1 MREVYEET
9 GLRGVETGKSLG
21 GIENELEEDE
31 RVVSITTPIYTN
43 RCLSSNVYKE
53 ELTRGLTVN
62 YNATHTDFT
71 HVSYIEYDGDPD
83 PTRIRCKI
91 SGWVS
96 SESLSARKSR
106 HFFLLTTLEETA
118 EEWEVKGD
126 QGHVFKLFWT
136 PISPAPSIIPP
147 QDKWLNYVMGELVN
161 PMPYS
166 FGE

>member
-1 MREVYEET
+1 M
-9 GLRGVETGKSLG
+9 ETGKSLG

-83 PTRIRCKI
+83 PTRIRCKDF
-91 SGWVS
+91 GMGV
-96 SESLSARKSR
+96 ERKPKCAEIQA
-106 HFFLLTTLEETA
+106 FFPANHTGRNGGGMGG
-118 EEWEVKGD
+118 KGR
-126 QGHVFKLFWT
+126 
-136 PISPAPSIIPP
+136 
-147 QDKWLNYVMGELVN
+147 
-161 PMPYS
+161 
-166 FGE
+166 